1 MRYPNIFEIIFKI
14 FFPAEEGWIYEVKWL
29 ICHLSCLT
37 WRSASKIGWV
47 KRKKMPHI
55 IVRHFPNVHE
65 NKHNS
70 NNIRSDEIYNIF
82 DQ

>member
-1 MRYPNIFEIIFKI
+1 
-14 FFPAEEGWIYEVKWL
+14 
-29 ICHLSCLT
+29 
-37 WRSASKIGWV
+37 
-47 KRKKMPHI
+47 MPHI